1 MIKNKETPHECL
13 MNILSFFFF
22 SNFYFST
29 VIYSVSGVQQS
40 ESVHIYLLDSFR
52 VEVIAEY

>member
-1 MIKNKETPHECL
+1 MPHEYPE
-13 MNILSFFFF
+13 FWGFF

-29 VIYSVSGVQQS
+29 VTYNVSGVKQS
-40 ESVHIYLLDSFR
+40 ESVYIYLLDSFP